1 VRYRTALGSAREV
14 RACLDV
20 ALALR
25 YVEAVDDA
33 LLARLNQVQ
42 AVLSRVVR

>member
-1 VRYRTALGSAREV
+1 
-14 RACLDV
+14 V